1 MDEACIK
8 FSRAF
13 YQALFSDCKTPWE
26 SFNIAQQTLSI
37 SKGLEGQS
45 ALFVMRTSNSV
56 EEEHK
61 WNSFVLFR
69 GKSNKVNRDSKVR
82 FTGNLPSKVEPFI
95 GRNEDIRTVMLL
107 IQKFRLVTITGE
119 PGIGKTSV
127 AKAVIHYLKDRD
139 EELIK
144 NGVSFLNVVNWSSLP
159 LLIHWF
165 ISTIEEGIGT
175 KLVNRIEKKD
185 TMEIFKEILKFLRD
199 LEILI
204 VIDNAEDLLIIDKNI
219 LKEFLEKLFESS
231 TKMKVL
237 LTSKIEPVSYL
248 GGISG
253 VADRV
258 FKLRP
263 LSTQFSEKLLS
274 EKAGKVIPKEER
286 LEMQKRET
294 ERVHGGFKSA
304 YHHLFESLLGGHPIA
319 ISLAGS
325 LYANV
330 SLGKLYET
338 LVKST
343 LLNSLTQGTDG
354 KSNIS
359 NNLYLSLN
367 LSLKL
372 YRNKKIYEFFHMM
385 GYLPGGAREE
395 DIDQIWQEVSK
406 SELHDWRPMSTYLEN
421 ASIVIKKKVKLNKD
435 SIEVYQ
441 LVPMLKNI
449 AEESRNQKERNR
461 LHDIVTMYYIQI
473 LDEILKSN
481 SVSKQSQD
489 NEALMN
495 TLWFFEMN
503 VWDWVYRALEIKKNH
518 IIGNFET
525 KISDRNSRSVS
536 PNKETKDEM
545 KESHNIKRVNPSNIQ
560 GSDGEDEVIIEDNMI
575 KVDDEPSTTP
585 TNGNYDL
592 LKALVKNTE
601 YERERDNEDNIFDE
615 FVNKVKTSIMPRSIS
630 GDLEDGNVLSFIEKS
645 VNPEKNENKLIKPTK
660 KIVKKVNASANDET
674 SFLIREMDKKLKKTI
689 NEKVAAMIKNDKKL
703 SSIMIPKDEIYSKLA
718 HKIYEVQENHKLYK
732 GTATNQVCQ
741 KGKTIKEI
749 NNDSKLLILYLSN
762 LILFSKKSD
771 AVKTIDEYGKY
782 FYDKSLS
789 EANLR
794 KLKALALI
802 RNKKENNFENAT
814 DAVKEFLRAKVIF
827 QNNESHHGTAIWW
840 AGIGFILYE
849 IFIHYTN
856 NTTSL
861 LKYAK

>member
-95 GRNEDIRTVMLL
+95 GRNEDVRTVMLL

-495 TLWFFEMN
+495 TLWFF
-503 VWDWVYRALEIKKNH
+503 W
-518 IIGNFET
+518 
-525 KISDRNSRSVS
+525 
-536 PNKETKDEM
+536 
-545 KESHNIKRVNPSNIQ
+545 
-560 GSDGEDEVIIEDNMI
+560 
-575 KVDDEPSTTP
+575 
-585 TNGNYDL
+585 
-592 LKALVKNTE
+592 
-601 YERERDNEDNIFDE
+601 NEC
-615 FVNKVKTSIMPRSIS
+615 M
-630 GDLEDGNVLSFIEKS
+630 GLS
-645 VNPEKNENKLIKPTK
+645 L
-660 KIVKKVNASANDET
+660 
-674 SFLIREMDKKLKKTI
+674 
-689 NEKVAAMIKNDKKL
+689 
-703 SSIMIPKDEIYSKLA
+703 
-718 HKIYEVQENHKLYK
+718 
-732 GTATNQVCQ
+732 
-741 KGKTIKEI
+741 
-749 NNDSKLLILYLSN
+749 
-762 LILFSKKSD
+762 
-771 AVKTIDEYGKY
+771 
-782 FYDKSLS
+782 
-789 EANLR
+789 
-794 KLKALALI
+794 
-802 RNKKENNFENAT
+802 
-814 DAVKEFLRAKVIF
+814 
-827 QNNESHHGTAIWW
+827 
-840 AGIGFILYE
+840 
-849 IFIHYTN
+849 
-856 NTTSL
+856 
-861 LKYAK
+861 